1 MRKHLIAAII
11 ALTFNLNYSQYNNY
25 SQPKEFIISG
35 IVSSLD
41 NDELLEY
48 ATITLLNTENNDV
61 ITGGISD
68 NFGKFSIP
76 TKPGKYNIL
85 IEYIS
90 FKNLTMNGVEINNNL
105 DLGKLKLEI
114 DYESLGEVEI
124 IAEEL
129 EILNPSLP
137 LPFQLDEYSS
147 VGEEARLK
155 YRFLDLRRADMQ
167 HNLRLRSVVSSSL
180 RDYLD
185 SNGFLEIE
193 TPILT
198 KATPEGARDYLVP
211 SRTFPGSFFA
221 LPQSPQLFKQT
232 LIASGFEKYYQ
243 FANALEMKI

>member
-68 NFGKFSIP
+68 NFGKFSIS

-90 FKNLTMNGVEINNNL
+90 FKNLTLNGC
-105 DLGKLKLEI
+105 
-114 DYESLGEVEI
+114 
-124 IAEEL
+124 
-129 EILNPSLP
+129 
-137 LPFQLDEYSS
+137 
-147 VGEEARLK
+147 
-155 YRFLDLRRADMQ
+155 
-167 HNLRLRSVVSSSL
+167 
-180 RDYLD
+180 
-185 SNGFLEIE
+185 
-193 TPILT
+193 
-198 KATPEGARDYLVP
+198 
-211 SRTFPGSFFA
+211 
-221 LPQSPQLFKQT
+221 
-232 LIASGFEKYYQ
+232 
-243 FANALEMKI
+243 

>member
-68 NFGKFSIP
+68 NFGKFSIS

-90 FKNLTMNGVEINNNL
+90 FKNLTLNL
-105 DLGKLKLEI
+105 
-114 DYESLGEVEI
+114 SLI
-124 IAEEL
+124 HI
-129 EILNPSLP
+129 
-137 LPFQLDEYSS
+137 
-147 VGEEARLK
+147 
-155 YRFLDLRRADMQ
+155 
-167 HNLRLRSVVSSSL
+167 
-180 RDYLD
+180 
-185 SNGFLEIE
+185 
-193 TPILT
+193 
-198 KATPEGARDYLVP
+198 
-211 SRTFPGSFFA
+211 
-221 LPQSPQLFKQT
+221 
-232 LIASGFEKYYQ
+232 
-243 FANALEMKI
+243 